1 MGSPSSSARL
11 TLLPSNYLSSQNPSS
26 EITLQS
32 LIDVSDRMA
41 NEAKEALPYNFDE
54 CSYSKGYL
62 RQSVWSCLDCGEK
75 GVCYGCSISCHSEH
89 RLVELWTKRSFRC
102 DCPTV
107 SMQAEQPSGSKRRK
121 CVLNRPEMQPQL
133 PNEKNRYSKN
143 FQGKFCRC
151 GRDYDPETEEE
162 AMLCC
167 LGCEDWFHETC
178 LNLRQPADK
187 TSNLSQPLAKDP
199 QLPTLVTA
207 PGDAPSVLATEEG
220 EEEEGEGD
228 EQVLIPPD
236 TYDSLICGECVLS
249 NSFLTSQAGK
259 EGFMIIEPR
268 ESSWVVVGR
277 NIRQEDEVTVG
288 LGEKRGLEESQ
299 ETSKRVKL
307 DDGSEARERD
317 AFTDS
322 ERRKGKGDI
331 FLAHGVRNRLK
342 FQLDTDTI
350 SSLPFP
356 LEDEEIYEPPQDVE
370 QEETIEE
377 ATSRVVSSLP
387 RIQAIEALYGYQRL
401 KEQLNDMLRSH
412 VQSGK
417 AVSKEDIEELFEKL
431 KATRERR

>member
-121 CVLNRPEMQPQL
+121 CVLNRPETQPQL

-167 LGCEDWFHETC
+167 LGCE
-178 LNLRQPADK
+178 
-187 TSNLSQPLAKDP
+187 
-199 QLPTLVTA
+199 
-207 PGDAPSVLATEEG
+207 
-220 EEEEGEGD
+220 
-228 EQVLIPPD
+228 
-236 TYDSLICGECVLS
+236 
-249 NSFLTSQAGK
+249 
-259 EGFMIIEPR
+259 
-268 ESSWVVVGR
+268 
-277 NIRQEDEVTVG
+277 
-288 LGEKRGLEESQ
+288 
-299 ETSKRVKL
+299 
-307 DDGSEARERD
+307 
-317 AFTDS
+317 
-322 ERRKGKGDI
+322 
-331 FLAHGVRNRLK
+331 
-342 FQLDTDTI
+342 
-350 SSLPFP
+350 
-356 LEDEEIYEPPQDVE
+356 
-370 QEETIEE
+370 
-377 ATSRVVSSLP
+377 
-387 RIQAIEALYGYQRL
+387 
-401 KEQLNDMLRSH
+401 
-412 VQSGK
+412 
-417 AVSKEDIEELFEKL
+417 
-431 KATRERR
+431 

>member
-121 CVLNRPEMQPQL
+121 CVLNRPETQPQL

-187 TSNLSQPLAKDP
+187 TSNLSQPLAEDP

-207 PGDAPSVLATEEG
+207 PDDAPSDLATEEG

-228 EQVLIPPD
+228 EQVLIPSD

-277 NIRQEDEVTVG
+277 DIRQEDEVTVG
-288 LGEKRGLEESQ
+288 LGEKRGLEESH

-417 AVSKEDIEELFEKL
+417 TVSKEDIEELFEKL

>member
-62 RQSVWSCLDCGEK
+62 RQSIAARRAYATVVLYPAIQSSGPNDLSGATVRRSRCRLNNLLVVKDANVSSIGQKRNRSSQMKRIAIPKIFKASFADVVGIMIPRQKRKLCYAVWGA
-75 GVCYGCSISCHSEH
+75 
-89 RLVELWTKRSFRC
+89 RL
-102 DCPTV
+102 
-107 SMQAEQPSGSKRRK
+107 
-121 CVLNRPEMQPQL
+121 
-133 PNEKNRYSKN
+133 
-143 FQGKFCRC
+143 
-151 GRDYDPETEEE
+151 
-162 AMLCC
+162 
-167 LGCEDWFHETC
+167 DWFHETC

-207 PGDAPSVLATEEG
+207 PDDAPSVLATEEG

-228 EQVLIPPD
+228 EQVLIPSD

-277 NIRQEDEVTVG
+277 NVRQEDEVTVG
-288 LGEKRGLEESQ
+288 LGEKRGLEESH

-322 ERRKGKGDI
+322 ERRKGEGDI

-356 LEDEEIYEPPQDVE
+356 LKDEEIYEPPQDVE
-370 QEETIEE
+370 QEE

-417 AVSKEDIEELFEKL
+417 TVSKEDIEELFEKL

>member
-107 SMQAEQPSGSKRRK
+107 SMQAEQSSGSKRRK
-121 CVLNRPEMQPQL
+121 CVLNRPEIQPSL

-151 GRDYDPETEEE
+151 GRDYDPETEKE

-178 LNLRQPADK
+178 LNLRQPAD
-187 TSNLSQPLAKDP
+187 TRSNLPQPLATDA
-199 QLPTLVTA
+199 QFPTPATA
-207 PGDAPSVLATEEG
+207 SGGASSVLATEEG
-220 EEEEGEGD
+220 EEEEEEED
-228 EQVLIPPD
+228 EQVLIPSD
-236 TYDSLICGECVLS
+236 SYDSLICGECVLS
-249 NSFLTSQAGK
+249 NPFLTSQAGK

-268 ESSWVVVGR
+268 GSSWAVIGR
-277 NIRQEDEVTVG
+277 SIRQDDEAEVG
-288 LGEKRGLEESQ
+288 LGEKRGPEENK
-299 ETSKRVKL
+299 ETSKRIKL
-307 DDGSEARERD
+307 DDRSDAREGD
-317 AFTDS
+317 VSTDN
-322 ERRKGKGDI
+322 EKRKGKGDV

-342 FQLDTDTI
+342 FQLDMDTI

-356 LEDEEIYEPPQDVE
+356 LEDEEIYEPPQDEE
-370 QEETIEE
+370 QEETIDE

-387 RIQAIEALYGYQRL
+387 RIQAIEALHGYQRL

-417 AVSKEDIEELFEKL
+417 TVSKEDIEELFEKL

>member
-121 CVLNRPEMQPQL
+121 CVLNRPETQPQL

-187 TSNLSQPLAKDP
+187 TSNLSQPLAEDP

-207 PGDAPSVLATEEG
+207 PDNAPSDLATEEG

-228 EQVLIPPD
+228 EQVLIPSD

-277 NIRQEDEVTVG
+277 DIRQEDEVTVG
-288 LGEKRGLEESQ
+288 LGKKRGLEESR

-417 AVSKEDIEELFEKL
+417 TVSKEDIEELFEKL